1 MAICGGGASSLFPAA
16 VVGEDNA
23 KRTDVR
29 RRRHHHP
36 VDQHRKNNPT
46 SSSRIQGRRRSLC
59 GGTTT
64 TPTPTT
70 TTTTTT
76 TTDNHDADEDTAVV
90 PEAVNGER
98 FSGEWADHDGVVG
111 LGAYAAEVP
120 EYKVDVRGVEVVQG
134 SVAVAALQGVEG
146 HGVAQSVAL
155 RPPSQ
160 HAIDP
165 VPLPKEGG
173 GMNGRRD
180 RKKEGMRTPYH
191 QIVVSQMKTE
201 SFIH

>member
-64 TPTPTT
+64 I
-70 TTTTTT
+70 
-76 TTDNHDADEDTAVV
+76 TDNHDADEDTAVV